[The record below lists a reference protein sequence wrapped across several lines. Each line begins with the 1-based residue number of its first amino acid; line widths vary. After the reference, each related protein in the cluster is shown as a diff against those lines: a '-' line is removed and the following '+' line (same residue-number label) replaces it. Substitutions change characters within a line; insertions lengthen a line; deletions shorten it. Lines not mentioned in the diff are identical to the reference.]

1 MALSNSEDKAPTAN
15 FTGYRSSRMTMT
27 MSPVDANI
35 SNTISSHTTYNA
47 MSNLRQSR
55 MSGMFG
61 PNSASGHEKP
71 DAAQNSKTFKQY
83 YRTLLEGSFLH
94 LRSKRSLNLTH
105 HFLSF

>member
-1 MALSNSEDKAPTAN
+1 MALSNSEDRTTTAN

-61 PNSASGHEKP
+61 PNSASGSEKP

-83 YRTLLEGSFLH
+83 YRTLLEGWFSYLRIKRGLNPTTTFSSF
-94 LRSKRSLNLTH
+94 
-105 HFLSF
+105 